1 MKKITLILG
10 ILVAANILVAQNKR
24 AEVRERG
31 KVKIEEFKDR
41 LNLTEAQVADLQ
53 QLREEMKPDFEALK
67 KDESMSRPDKMRAHA
82 DLIEER
88 QAEVEK
94 ILDDEQLAEWKE
106 IQKEVKEKRGERR
119 ERRHD
124 RRENKGDN

>member
-31 KVKIEEFKDR
+31 KVKIEAYKDR
-41 LNLTEAQVADLQ
+41 LNLSEAQVADLQ

-67 KDESMSRPDKMRAHA
+67 KNESMSRPDKMRAHA

-94 ILDDEQLAEWKE
+94 ILDDEQLAEWEE
-106 IQKEVKEKRGERR
+106 IRKEVKEKRGERR

>member
-31 KVKIEEFKDR
+31 KVKIEEYKDR
-41 LNLTEAQVADLQ
+41 LNLTEAQVTDLQ

-67 KDESMSRPDKMRAHA
+67 KNESMSRPDKMRAHA

-94 ILDDEQLAEWKE
+94 ILDDEQLAEWEE

>member
-31 KVKIEEFKDR
+31 KVKIEEYKDR
-41 LNLTEAQVADLQ
+41 LNLTETQVADLQ

-67 KDESMSRPDKMRAHA
+67 KNESMSRPDKMRAHA
-82 DLIEER
+82 GLIEER

-94 ILDDEQLAEWKE
+94 ILDDEQLAEWEE
-106 IQKEVKEKRGERR
+106 IRKEVKEKRGDRR